1 MPAPALSP
9 VQNLAPVIPPTE
21 TADSFDRGDG
31 FDLDLARV
39 ILDVSVMPA
48 LISPIEESEVPPPP
62 SMLHLRPQ
70 SWRP

>member
-21 TADSFDRGDG
+21 TADSFDRGDD